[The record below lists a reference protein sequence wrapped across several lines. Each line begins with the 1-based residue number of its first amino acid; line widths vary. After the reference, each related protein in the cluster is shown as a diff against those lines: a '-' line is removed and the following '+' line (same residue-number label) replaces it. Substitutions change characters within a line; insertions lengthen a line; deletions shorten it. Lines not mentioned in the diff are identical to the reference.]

1 MTVQDKKS
9 VQDQKA
15 SARGSNRVFSGIQPS
30 GAQVHIGNYLGAMK
44 RFVTLA
50 TEHETMVCVVDLHA
64 LTSVENAAALRAN
77 SASLAAAYVAI
88 GLDPAK
94 TTIFRQSDVPE
105 VCELAW
111 YLACQFPLGLL
122 ERATKIKESRAKNL
136 NVNSGLMFYPVL
148 MAADILLYQAGK
160 VPVGADQKQHLE
172 MSREVAQ
179 RFNHT
184 FDREVFVVPEPLIQE
199 STGVI
204 PGLDGRKMSKSYDNY
219 IGLFEEPKKIKELIG
234 KIVTDSKSLEEP
246 KDPDSCN
253 IFSLYKLFATE
264 AEQQEVAARY
274 RAGGYGYGHAKAA
287 LFEAMN
293 RELTPLRDRYKEWIA
308 RPADLEAMLQDG
320 AKRARAIADQ
330 TMAEV
335 REVVGVRAPSR

>member
-1 MTVQDKKS
+1 MAEQR
-9 VQDQKA
+9 KA
-15 SARGSNRVFSGIQPS
+15 ISSDRVFSGIQPS
-30 GAQVHIGNYLGAMK
+30 GAQVHVGNYLGAMK

-50 TEHETMVCVVDLHA
+50 EQHETMVCVVDLHA
-64 LTSVENAAALRAN
+64 LTSVEDAAQLRAN
-77 SASLAAAYVAI
+77 SVSLTAAYLAI
-88 GLDPAK
+88 GLDPQK
-94 TTIFRQSDVPE
+94 TTIFRQSDVPQ

-111 YLACQFPLGLL
+111 YLACHFPLGLL
-122 ERATKIKESRAKNL
+122 ERATKIKESREKKL

-148 MAADILLYQAGK
+148 MAADILLYKAGK

-199 STGVI
+199 ATGVI

-219 IGLFEEPKKIKELIG
+219 IGLFEEPKKIKEKIG

-246 KDPDSCN
+246 KDPESCN

-264 AEQQEVAARY
+264 VEQQEVAAKY
-274 RAGGYGYGHAKAA
+274 RAGGFGYGHAKAA

-293 RELTPLRDRYKEWIA
+293 RELTPLRDRYKDVIS
-308 RPADLEAMLQDG
+308 RPAELEDMLRD
-320 AKRARAIADQ
+320 AAARAREIAEQ
-330 TMAEV
+330 TMEEV
-335 REVVGVRAPSR
+335 RDAVGVGKIL

>member
-1 MTVQDKKS
+1 MTQ
-9 VQDQKA
+9 QGTHTA
-15 SARGSNRVFSGIQPS
+15 EAGSQRVFSGIQPS

-50 TEHETMVCVVDLHA
+50 QQYETMVCVVDLHA
-64 LTSVENAAALRAN
+64 LTSVDNAVSLRAN
-77 SASLAAAYVAI
+77 SISLAAAYVAI
-88 GLDPAK
+88 GLDPAH
-94 TTIFRQSDVPE
+94 TTIFRQSDVPQ

-111 YLACQFPLGLL
+111 YLSCRFPLGLL
-122 ERATKIKESRAKNL
+122 ERATKLKESRAKNL

-184 FDREVFVVPEPLIQE
+184 FSREVFVVPEPLIQE
-199 STGVI
+199 ETGII

-219 IGLFEEPKKIKELIG
+219 IGLFEEPKKLKEHIG
-234 KIVTDSKSLEEP
+234 KIVTDSKSLEDP
-246 KDPDSCN
+246 KDPESCN
-253 IFSLYKLFATE
+253 IFSLYKLFASP
-264 AEQQEVAARY
+264 AEQDEIAAKY
-274 RAGGYGYGHAKAA
+274 RAGGFGYGHAKAA

-308 RPADLEAMLQDG
+308 RPADLEDMLRDG
-320 AKRARAIADQ
+320 AARARRIAET
-330 TMAEV
+330 TMTEV
-335 REVVGVRAPSR
+335 REVLGIGAVL